1 MSDVERYIDPALVA
15 DVAPEDAP
23 TARRAKRGRPPA
35 TTRKVRQPKMRDWRG
50 ENRYMEW
57 LESPPPRHQ
66 KESEMARKVL
76 AQLRAAAVENGFS
89 FRAGAG
95 WAELSKELGLQRLQ
109 VAQMMRG
116 RQRMP
121 LHYLCII
128 AAGLG
133 LKLTLVRD
141 DDDGL
146 ATAVGNGE

>member
-1 MSDVERYIDPALVA
+1 MSEVERYIDPALTAEVA
-15 DVAPEDAP
+15 DEPPVKRPKPGRPRKKD
-23 TARRAKRGRPPA
+23 RVVKRGRP
-35 TTRKVRQPKMRDWRG
+35 RDWRG

-95 WAELSKELGLQRLQ
+95 WSELSKELGLQRLQ

-128 AAGLG
+128 AVGLG
-133 LKLTLVRD
+133 LKVTLVRD